1 MTARTVLKW
10 PDAKLLKPSED
21 VRSFDSSLEDLAED
35 LYHTMVTSFGAGI
48 AAPQIGVHKNV
59 CVISSSY
66 VPSLKTESFR
76 GIEECVVLVNPVL
89 EACDQKKFVW
99 EEGCLSVPNIHARVE
114 RGQRVRLNY
123 ANLSGELISVELSD
137 IESATVQH
145 ETDHLLGKLF
155 IHRLKGVARM
165 MVMKKLRKSIL
176 SKKKT
181 KKIKSDSVSEG
192 KISQEK
198 RQALRKKRKSRKK
211 TTKSKKRK

>member
-99 EEGCLSVPNIHARVE
+99 EEGCLSARLLQKHEQFPNENNPWIFE
-114 RGQRVRLNY
+114 
-123 ANLSGELISVELSD
+123 ANLSC
-137 IESATVQH
+137 
-145 ETDHLLGKLF
+145 LF
-155 IHRLKGVARM
+155 F
-165 MVMKKLRKSIL
+165 
-176 SKKKT
+176 
-181 KKIKSDSVSEG
+181 
-192 KISQEK
+192 
-198 RQALRKKRKSRKK
+198 
-211 TTKSKKRK
+211 